1 VSGCGSVRQPGVPT
15 IRPRDRVPNEVAMNK
30 SAQGAKEGVMH
41 SRQSLPALTV
51 SAIGVV
57 FGDIGT
63 SPLYAMKEIFNG
75 HHPIPVTPENILG
88 ILSLVFW
95 AIMVLV
101 SIKYVA
107 VIMRADNKGE
117 GGSLA
122 LLALVT
128 ERASNSGMTWA
139 VTLLGILAAALFYG
153 DSMITPAISVLSA
166 VEGLE
171 IVTPALKPYVLP
183 ITVSVLTGLFF
194 IQKRGTGTVGMLFG
208 PIMILWFAILGTLG
222 AIEVARHPGVLV
234 ALNPLHAIRFVGEHS
249 GLAFLALGAVV
260 LAVTGGEAL
269 YTDMGHFGRLPIRLA
284 WFGFVM
290 PTLVLNYFGQ
300 GALLLN
306 EPAAIA
312 SPFFHLGPDWALVP
326 MVILATVA
334 TVIASQ
340 AVISGAF
347 SVARQAVQMGFLPRM
362 LIVHTS
368 GKAEGQIYVPF
379 TNWTLYLAVVALVIG
394 FQNSSNLAAAYGI
407 AVTGTMLIDTILV
420 AFVMV
425 LMWRWHWAVVVLVAG
440 PLLAVDLAF
449 FSANAVKIPEGGWF
463 PIAMAFA
470 SFTVLTTWRLGR
482 RLVGEEMAKQSLPMH
497 AFLDSIG
504 NVHRVNGTAVF
515 MTSSKDGVPAAL
527 VHNLKHNQVLHDRV
541 VLVTVQT
548 TTTPYVNELDRIY
561 LHRMRKGFVRL
572 IIRYGFM
579 EDPDIPRALERCKRF
594 GESFDLSE
602 TTFYL
607 SRETIVPTLKRN
619 MSSLRARLFALMSK
633 NATSAT
639 EFFRIPT
646 DRVVELGTQLVI

>member
-1 VSGCGSVRQPGVPT
+1 
-15 IRPRDRVPNEVAMNK
+15 
-30 SAQGAKEGVMH
+30 MH
-41 SRQSLPALTV
+41 SHKALPALTV

-75 HHPIPVTPENILG
+75 HHPIPVTPENIFG

-95 AIMVLV
+95 SLMVLV
-101 SIKYVA
+101 SLKYVA
-107 VIMRADNKGE
+107 LIMRADNRGE

-122 LLALVT
+122 LLALIT
-128 ERASNSGMTWA
+128 ERATNTGMTWA
-139 VTLLGILAAALFYG
+139 ITLLGIFAAALFYG

-171 IVTPALKPYVLP
+171 IVTPALKPYVIP
-183 ITVSVLTGLFF
+183 ITVMVLTGLFL

-208 PIMILWFAILGTLG
+208 PVMILWFAVLGVLG
-222 AIEVARHPGVLV
+222 VLEVLRHPEVLM
-234 ALNPLHAIRFVGEHS
+234 ALNPMYAINFIGNHT
-249 GLAFLALGAVV
+249 GLAFLALGSVV
-260 LAVTGGEAL
+260 LTVTGGEAL
-269 YTDMGHFGRLPIRLA
+269 YTDMGHFGPFPIRLA

-300 GALLLN
+300 GAVLLYD
-306 EPAAIA
+306 PAAIR

-326 MVILATVA
+326 LVMLATVA

-347 SVARQAVQMGFLPRM
+347 SVARQSIQMGFLPRM

-379 TNWTLYLAVVALVIG
+379 TNFTLYLAVVALVIG

-407 AVTGTMLIDTILV
+407 AVTGTMLIDTILI

-425 LMWRWHWAVVVLVAG
+425 LLWRWHWTVVALIAG
-440 PLLAVDLAF
+440 SLLTVDLAF
-449 FSANAVKIPEGGWF
+449 FSANALKIPEGGWF
-463 PIAMAFA
+463 PIAMGLA

-482 RLVGEEMAKQSLPMH
+482 RLVGEEIAKQGMPMD
-497 AFLDSIG
+497 AFLDSIAD
-504 NVHRVNGTAVF
+504 VHRVNGTAVF
-515 MTSSKDGVPAAL
+515 MTGSKEGVPAAL
-527 VHNLKHNQVLHDRV
+527 LHNLKHNQVLHERV

-548 TTTPYVNELDRIY
+548 TNSPYVLDLDRMY
-561 LHRMRKGFVRL
+561 LHKMRKGFSRL

-594 GESFDLSE
+594 GESFDVME

-607 SRETIVPTLKRN
+607 SRETIVPALKRN
-619 MSSLRARLFALMSK
+619 MSPLRARLFALMSK

-639 EFFRIPT
+639 VFFKIPT
-646 DRVVELGTQLVI
+646 DRVVELGTQLMI